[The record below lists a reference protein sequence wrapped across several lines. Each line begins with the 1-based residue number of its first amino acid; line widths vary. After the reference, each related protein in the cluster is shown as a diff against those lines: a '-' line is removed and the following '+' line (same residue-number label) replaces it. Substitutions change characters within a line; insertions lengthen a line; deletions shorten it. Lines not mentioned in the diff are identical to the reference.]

1 MGTLFR
7 LRTNG
12 KYIYGWVILKTE
24 SRKQT
29 DDRIEKK
36 EKKGGEET
44 SEKCEELEGEG
55 QVLLCGRGTIGCYK
69 CGVGDCLR
77 AKAYILIELC
87 CKRVGWQSSFSS
99 VSP

>member
-12 KYIYGWVILKTE
+12 KYIYGWVIWKKRR
-24 SRKQT
+24 RKQT
-29 DDRIEKK
+29 DNRTEKK

-44 SEKCEELEGEG
+44 SEKGEELEGKG
-55 QVLLCGRGTIGCYK
+55 QTLLQGRGTIGCYK

-77 AKAYILIELC
+77 AKACIATD
-87 CKRVGWQSSFSS
+87 RV
-99 VSP
+99 VL